1 MLYCNISK
9 NGESSAKTGLGG
21 EMKLILAVAIL
32 LATLNTADAQPELGE
47 ARNNPLIVETLVP
60 LFGCQEAVIRDDFF
74 LARDEKKISSVVLDI
89 CSTQIDKAQDACGVV
104 TGYDEDECETIIIN
118 LLRHNSSHIVKDIMM
133 NR

>member
-1 MLYCNISK
+1 
-9 NGESSAKTGLGG
+9 
-21 EMKLILAVAIL
+21 MKLILAVAIL
-32 LATLNTADAQPELGE
+32 LATINTADAQPELGD
-47 ARNNPLIVETLVP
+47 ARNNPIIVGTLVP

-74 LARDEKKISSVVLDI
+74 LQSDEKKIMPQVLDV

-104 TGYDEDECETIIIN
+104 TGYDDNDCETIISN